1 MQVQGENMH
10 SETMNGCGGEGP
22 LRKIDWC
29 RKHRQTR
36 RWCALGFVMI
46 PLVFGFLW
54 LQFAAARETGDL
66 FYADHVCGCRDVV
79 ASWVSDYVWTQLVWL
94 PCNMLFLLIWVAL
107 AIKLWGGKRRLG

>member
-1 MQVQGENMH
+1 MH

-29 RKHRQTR
+29 RKHRQIR

-54 LQFAAARETGDL
+54 LQFAAARETGEL

-79 ASWVSDYVWTQLVWL
+79 TSWVSDYVWTQLVWL

-107 AIKLWGGKRRLG
+107 AVKLWGGKRRFT